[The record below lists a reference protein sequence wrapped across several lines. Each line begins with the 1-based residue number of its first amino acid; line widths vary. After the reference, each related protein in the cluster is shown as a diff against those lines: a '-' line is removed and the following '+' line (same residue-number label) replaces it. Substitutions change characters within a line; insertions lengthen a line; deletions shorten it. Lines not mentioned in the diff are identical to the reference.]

1 MPTSNVNRLSY
12 GAVGGLGAKTLHM
25 PVDYVNFPVHAG
37 DLMYMDQTAHLAK
50 PLDSDAHAATLL
62 GVAAQPS
69 QVSSSIDNGSIPG
82 EKAVV
87 VQSSAVFQLQTT
99 ASDVYYPGTPVYAGA
114 DAQTITAVVGSNIIG
129 WVILP
134 VGVASVTGAAGVS
147 VGVYVRSLIY

>member
-1 MPTSNVNRLSY
+1 MATSNVNRLQY
-12 GAVGGLGAKTLHM
+12 GGIGGQGVKSLHM
-25 PVDYVNFPVHAG
+25 PVDAVNFPVHVG

-50 PLDSDAHAATLL
+50 PLDSDAHAATLI

-69 QVSSSIDNGSIPG
+69 QVSSNLDNGSIPA

-87 VQSSAVFQLQTT
+87 VQSSGVFGLQTT
-99 ASDVYYPGTPVYAGA
+99 ASEVYYPGQPVYAGA
-114 DAQTITAVVGSNIIG
+114 DAQTITNVTGSNIIG

-134 VGVASVTGAAGVS
+134 VGVASITGAAGVS